1 MSEDA
6 VWEALARALSGEYEI
21 IARLGLGHGGAP
33 VYLARELV
41 TDSLVALRL
50 PDLVSDQDARSGLEI
65 VRQLDGSLPE
75 IETKCP
81 HCAATIRHWSRR
93 CSNCGHDVAGMTPES
108 SGQTREQLGTLA
120 RNVARHKYEI
130 LGDMARADGGG
141 AVYFGRDL
149 TSGEIV
155 GLQLESGRSGRPT
168 INIARF
174 AGNDPSIQIPETRGA
189 SPTTPVFVPPARAPQ
204 RPTLMARGTSATPA
218 KSSSRVLTI
227 AVVAAILIFAAM
239 MTCRAL

>member
-21 IARLGLGHGGAP
+21 VARLGLGNGGAP

-41 TDSLVALRL
+41 TDSFVALRL
-50 PDLVSDQDARSGLEI
+50 PDLISGQDAKSGLEI

-81 HCAATIRHWSRR
+81 HCAATIRHWSRH
-93 CSNCGHDVAGMTPES
+93 CSSCGHDIAGMTPRS

-120 RNVARHKYEI
+120 RNVARHKYQI

-168 INIARF
+168 MNVARF

-189 SPTTPVFVPPARAPQ
+189 SPATPVFVAPARAPQ
-204 RPTLMARGTSATPA
+204 HPTVKARGSAATPA
-218 KSSSRVLTI
+218 KSGRALTI
-227 AVVAAILIFAAM
+227 AVAAALLVFAAM